1 MESQT
6 SNRPVPSSTLRLW
19 HANREPILGLARELH
34 ARLPHD
40 EPPITIH
47 GRDLNPD
54 TEGIGAQFQ
63 LLMPGDFYDG
73 GALAAYFVVQVE
85 LVQQRTSLAWLV
97 DAMPL
102 LETEPNCFDL
112 YPKRSF
118 TIAYRD
124 QQGLAELLTDQLR
137 AKAETFFT
145 RVRSGETIPE
155 PAVPH
160 QTAAKRAD
168 SETAEAE

>member
-1 MESQT
+1 MNPQIPE
-6 SNRPVPSSTLRLW
+6 RPAPPSTLRLW
-19 HANREPILGLARELH
+19 HANREPILGLAQQLH
-34 ARLPHD
+34 ARLPEA

-54 TEGIGAQFQ
+54 TEGVGAQFQ

-85 LVQQRTSLAWLV
+85 LVKQRTSLAWLV

-102 LETEPNCFDL
+102 LETEPDCFDL

-118 TIAYRD
+118 TVAYRD
-124 QQGLAELLTDQLR
+124 HQGLTELLTDQLR

-145 RVRSGETIPE
+145 RVRTGETIPE
-155 PAVPH
+155 PVVQH
-160 QTAAKRAD
+160 QGAARQPD
-168 SETAEAE
+168 QETVERE